1 MNNVFKTM
9 MKATQPEY
17 NRFIRR
23 AIIRDMGSSAFPLY
37 YSVLEPDDT
46 KRYKEYIQQYK
57 CSSDYMLSPRI
68 MYPFTEWKSIQE
80 GNLFMT
86 CQQTSMEL
94 SNEKRK

>member
-1 MNNVFKTM
+1 M

-23 AIIRDMGSSAFPLY
+23 AIIRDMG
-37 YSVLEPDDT
+37 LEPDDT

-57 CSSDYMLSPRI
+57 I

-94 SNEKRK
+94 SNEKR